1 MPTFHLRSFMILIG
15 FCAVVLA
22 GTTVM
27 MRWVFLRAEG
37 AIYARQETEHAFE
50 AASFRRAARQAQA
63 DPDMLDR
70 VAEFKRLARRHDEQA
85 RKCAQL
91 REYYE
96 THW

>member
-1 MPTFHLRSFMILIG
+1 MLTFHVRSFMILVL
-15 FCAVVLA
+15 FCAVVL
-22 GTTVM
+22 GGVTVM

-63 DPDMLDR
+63 DPAR
-70 VAEFKRLARRHDEQA
+70 VGQVAQLKQYARQHDALARDCA
-85 RKCAQL
+85 RL

-96 THW
+96 NHW